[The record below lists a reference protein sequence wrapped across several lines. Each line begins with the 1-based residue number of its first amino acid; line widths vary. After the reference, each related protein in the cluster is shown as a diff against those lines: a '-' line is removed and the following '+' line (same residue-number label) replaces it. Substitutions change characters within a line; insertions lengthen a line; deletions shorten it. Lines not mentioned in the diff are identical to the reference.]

1 MPYAKLDENN
11 RIQDWC
17 YEKFIGLDVEF
28 FNGEYIDENAKDG
41 VEDFIIIDGMAI
53 YAPSYEKKI
62 AQLKQNLLDTDYNI
76 LKIMEGAATL
86 SEKADIIAQRAEW
99 RREINELE
107 EKIKNGEK
115 FEIPQNL

>member
-1 MPYAKLDENN
+1 
-11 RIQDWC
+11 
-17 YEKFIGLDVEF
+17 
-28 FNGEYIDENAKDG
+28 
-41 VEDFIIIDGMAI
+41 
-53 YAPSYEKKI
+53 
-62 AQLKQNLLDTDYNI
+62 
-76 LKIMEGAATL
+76 MEGAATL